1 MRGSRPSPSNQPG
14 GRHPV
19 SDDNSGV
26 VVGGLLGHRSLGLL
40 FLDLLHLPAE
50 LRGCGFGD
58 RIIALASRRAD
69 AGAASLRLSIR

>member
-1 MRGSRPSPSNQPG
+1 
-14 GRHPV
+14 
-19 SDDNSGV
+19 
-26 VVGGLLGHRSLGLL
+26 VGGLLGHRSLGLL

-50 LRGCGFGD
+50 LRGRGFGD